1 MPPRK
6 KPNIKAK
13 KKPIA
18 KQLLLEGRDANGKF
32 TKGNH
37 IWKARANM
45 GSFGRNKK
53 FTPKSLWKA
62 AQEYFEMYDANPI
75 IVLDWKGKDAKPVKM
90 PKMRA
95 YTWQSLELYLDMYS
109 LRDYKTN
116 PEYSEYSQ
124 VIARIERIM
133 YSQKFEGAASG
144 VLNANIIARD
154 LGLREQTHMTVDDD
168 RKAVGDVF
176 PQALDDKK
184 E

>member
-13 KKPIA
+13 KKPIT
-18 KQLLLEGRDANGKF
+18 KPPLLEGRDKDGKF

-37 IWKARANM
+37 IWEQRFKH
-45 GSFGRNKK
+45 GRSKK
-53 FTPKSLWKA
+53 FTPETLWKA
-62 AQEYFEMYDANPI
+62 AEEYFKMYDANPI
-75 IVLDWKGKDAKPVKM
+75 MVLDWKGKDAKRVEM
-90 PKMRA
+90 PHMRA

-116 PEYSEYSQ
+116 PEYTEFSQ
-124 VIARIERIM
+124 VIARIERTM

-168 RKAVGDVF
+168 RKIVGDAF
-176 PQALDDKK
+176 PDVLDSKK